1 MNTTEMES
9 IKNEEE
15 QFNCKLYECRNFQF
29 PFIEI
34 LKNEKRNEYYLSFLN
49 ENYNTEK
56 QRVYNKNIP
65 QDVLTLFDLDYEESI
80 KGFIT
85 EITCIQ
91 TITTY

>member
-49 ENYNTEK
+49 ENYTTEK